1 MLFLIPAMQSSDTV
15 LMYLLVILP
24 VFSAFFT
31 IFIIIGPSNFRQA
44 CKTVLK
50 CLTYAVLDFLPVLAL
65 TITTLFVS
73 LHALYIFLACYS
85 VYVDH
90 DCWDIAPPDSEFR
103 YETRWANHT
112 VKLIADTHIG
122 LTTFPG
128 PCVFIFGFSGSVTL
142 LFAFIYNRREYGND
156 IRCRVAERL
165 ASKRETAKAQHTIQ
179 RSAKQLADSDA
190 SLVCL
195 ICVDRLTQPY
205 TLAPCGHTFDLECL
219 QGWFRTAHPSPT
231 DEQLALTL
239 DPRGSLYALRRQ
251 KFCPL
256 CHAEVADCPAPAR
269 GLLGLGMEPPE
280 EGNPWRGLFVNM
292 APSSMAV

>member
-1 MLFLIPAMQSSDTV
+1 MQSSDTV

-31 IFIIIGPSNFRQA
+31 IFIIIGPSNFRRA

-65 TITTLFVS
+65 TITTLFIS
-73 LHALYIFLACYS
+73 IHAFYIFLACYS

-165 ASKRETAKAQHTIQ
+165 AVRAGCS
-179 RSAKQLADSDA
+179 
-190 SLVCL
+190 
-195 ICVDRLTQPY
+195 
-205 TLAPCGHTFDLECL
+205 
-219 QGWFRTAHPSPT
+219 
-231 DEQLALTL
+231 
-239 DPRGSLYALRRQ
+239 
-251 KFCPL
+251 
-256 CHAEVADCPAPAR
+256 
-269 GLLGLGMEPPE
+269 GLL
-280 EGNPWRGLFVNM
+280 NT
-292 APSSMAV
+292 